1 MELGIRAARTH
12 TLWNGA
18 IECRLL
24 RMTVD
29 AASLRRPGTLVRED
43 APPLRDAPGARM
55 FANRLAKNLR
65 RLKSWVAK
73 TGVSCYR
80 LYDADMPEYAFAID
94 IYRTVEPEDTWLYVQ
109 EYAAPA
115 EIEVEAVR
123 RRRGEALA
131 ALPGAIG
138 VPPERIKLRTR
149 RRTSRGEQYDKL
161 DNRSDSHVVLE
172 GGLQFIVNFDD
183 YLDTGLF
190 LDHRITRARLREAAA
205 GKRFLNLFAYT
216 GTATVYAAAGG
227 ATATTSVDMSRTY
240 LDWAQRNLAR
250 NGGSAARGA
259 DARPRHEFVQA
270 DCVEWLRDGARASER
285 YDLIFLDPPTFS
297 NSKRMEGVLDVE
309 RDHPALIDACMRLL
323 EPGGLLVFSTN
334 AQRFRLDPGLA
345 ERYAIRDVSAA
356 TLPPDFERNP
366 RIHRCF
372 EIRRI

>member
-1 MELGIRAARTH
+1 
-12 TLWNGA
+12 
-18 IECRLL
+18 
-24 RMTVD
+24 
-29 AASLRRPGTLVRED
+29 
-43 APPLRDAPGARM
+43 
-55 FANRLAKNLR
+55 
-65 RLKSWVAK
+65 
-73 TGVSCYR
+73 
-80 LYDADMPEYAFAID
+80 MPEYAFAID
-94 IYRTVEPEDTWLYVQ
+94 IYRTVEPEGTWLYVQ

-190 LDHRITRARLREAAA
+190 LDHRMTRARLREAAA

-250 NGGSAARGA
+250 NIGISPRS
-259 DARPRHEFVQA
+259 ARPQHDFVQA
-270 DCVEWLRDGARASER
+270 DCVEWLRNDARACER

-334 AQRFRLDPGLA
+334 AQRFRLDPGVA

-366 RIHRCF
+366 RIHKCF
-372 EIRRI
+372 EIRQT